1 MTTINITLSGYV
13 PMFYEF
19 IKLICF
25 FFIGFFGHLL
35 FDAVSDYFAKRKKE
49 KENER

>member
-25 FFIGFFGHLL
+25 GLAIFKNKIW
-35 FDAVSDYFAKRKKE
+35 AKRVCV
-49 KENER
+49 RAVCCVCMSWW